1 MNGYQKYKAQSIYSM
16 SPSELLLMLY
26 EEAIKRMKKAQYAL
40 EDHDYGVFEDCI
52 TRTVK
57 IIRYLNVILDMEQ
70 PISQDFRHIY
80 EHLFYNLSLIRAG
93 RDRRTEEIEEVIHI
107 LTEFREG
114 FEEAG
119 RQVGDMHVTSEKS
132 VVG

>member
-40 EDHDYGVFEDCI
+40 EDHDYGVFEDSI

-57 IIRYLNVILDMEQ
+57 IVRYLNLILDMEQ
-70 PISQDFRHIY
+70 PISQDFRRIY
-80 EHLFYNLSLIRAG
+80 EYLFYHLSLIRSG
-93 RDRRTEEIEEVIHI
+93 RERRLDEMEEVIRV
-107 LTEFREG
+107 LSEFRSG

-119 RQVGDMHVTSEKS
+119 KQVGDMRLASEKS